1 MPFLLACRGTSKHM
15 VHSITWPKTHTNEVK
30 EKKEEEK
37 KKDPPNI
44 NTPKQIKPKIKEIKP
59 NKLKSLTQLLKI
71 LKNGFRNFQMT
82 S

>member
-1 MPFLLACRGTSKHM
+1 MKL
-15 VHSITWPKTHTNEVK
+15 
-30 EKKEEEK
+30 KKKKKKKK

-44 NTPKQIKPKIKEIKP
+44 NTPKQIKPKFKEIKP